1 MCWALIMTVESRL
14 TRWIAERNKS
24 TQPYQSRARRQ
35 SPTTKRSVLHVG
47 LSWWVLYSNNK
58 DREEYQQHGVSSY
71 IRLSGA
77 AMYSVIVIAR
87 AAEFI
92 APPWSAVKRRVCRRK
107 ATNLQTHS
115 TNNTHS
121 TFNSFKPT
129 VWRRV
134 AVNPF
139 SVKPPYLMRGKCV
152 TSCFVFLSICLV
164 SRFNLIRTVGGRV
177 NWKCNGGHVGHG
189 CFLSFGAYHL

>member
-92 APPWSAVKRRVCRRK
+92 VPPWSAVKRREC
-107 ATNLQTHS
+107 
-115 TNNTHS
+115 
-121 TFNSFKPT
+121 
-129 VWRRV
+129 V
-134 AVNPF
+134 A
-139 SVKPPYLMRGKCV
+139 VKPPTYRRIQQTTRTPHLIP
-152 TSCFVFLSICLV
+152 LSQLCGGVLPSIR
-164 SRFNLIRTVGGRV
+164 SRWNLRI
-177 NWKCNGGHVGHG
+177 
-189 CFLSFGAYHL
+189 